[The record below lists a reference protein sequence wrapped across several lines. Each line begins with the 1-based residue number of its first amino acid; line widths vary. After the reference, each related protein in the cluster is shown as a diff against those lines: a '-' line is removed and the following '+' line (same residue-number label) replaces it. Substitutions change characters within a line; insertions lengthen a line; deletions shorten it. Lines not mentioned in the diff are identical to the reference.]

1 VPSKAFPVELTERAG
16 KFYSK
21 CDAPWVGYHAAVMPT
36 DPDLVRARVR
46 LLLQEADAPARLWRL
61 ATGNVDAGW
70 GTGRLCVICDE
81 VIASNQ
87 VEYEVRSPSNAV
99 VIIHY
104 SCYVVWRD
112 ESGRP

>member
-1 VPSKAFPVELTERAG
+1 VQRTLSG
-16 KFYSK
+16 
-21 CDAPWVGYHAAVMPT
+21 GYHAAEAAAGFPVVVEGEGESVMPT

-46 LLLQEADAPARLWRL
+46 RLLQGGDAPARLWRL
-61 ATGNVDAGW
+61 TTGNVDAGW

-87 VEYEVRSPSNAV
+87 VEYEVRSPSNAL